1 MGESPLSPPSPS
13 FPLPEGEGGEPS
25 ALARDLVHSG
35 ASRSALCARH
45 LDRVRW
51 RCRRG
56 LLELDV
62 MLQDFLAQRY
72 VSLTPPEQ
80 QAFDL
85 LLETPDVTLLAY
97 LQGDQCPSDKEL
109 VEIVAKI
116 RQ

>member
-1 MGESPLSPPSPS
+1 
-13 FPLPEGEGGEPS
+13 
-25 ALARDLVHSG
+25 
-35 ASRSALCARH
+35 
-45 LDRVRW
+45 
-51 RCRRG
+51 
-56 LLELDV
+56 

-97 LQGDQCPSDKEL
+97 LQGDQDPPDKAL

>member
-1 MGESPLSPPSPS
+1 M
-13 FPLPEGEGGEPS
+13 
-25 ALARDLVHSG
+25 D
-35 ASRSALCARH
+35 
-45 LDRVRW
+45 DRRLERLRW

-72 VSLTPPEQ
+72 ASLTPLEQ

-97 LQGDQCPSDKEL
+97 LQGDQDPPAKEL
-109 VEIVAKI
+109 VEIVSKI

>member
-1 MGESPLSPPSPS
+1 M
-13 FPLPEGEGGEPS
+13 
-25 ALARDLVHSG
+25 D
-35 ASRSALCARH
+35 
-45 LDRVRW
+45 DRRLERLRW

-62 MLQDFLAQRY
+62 MLQDFLAQHY
-72 VSLTPPEQ
+72 AGLTPPEQ

-97 LQGDQCPSDKEL
+97 LQGDQDPSDKEL